1 MHNQIDAQLVV
12 MIDQIRA
19 QREQQYCLDVLD
31 LCNLCGKSLKKERFV
46 IDGEVKGTPQ
56 IKLPD
61 GSGVGQWAYMCSS
74 CFSKNGFEIR
84 FGRGQLYEQ
93 IAPGRWLQVAGFPI
107 QGDEEL

>member
-56 IKLPD
+56 IKLPV

-74 CFSKNGFEIR
+74 CFSNRGFGIR

-107 QGDEEL
+107 ENDEEF